1 MQLSEQ
7 TKIEAQIAFLIG
19 IIIGAMSGWM
29 IILFFSNWQ
38 WYFKLFSSI
47 GSLGI
52 IGSISLSLLD
62 QLNRR
67 KALLEALKEMQYIN
81 TETGIPEN
89 IHRGRPPLKVHRLC
103 YSFAIISLAIKFF
116 TEFSYEYLLLAL
128 SGLLIL
134 VGITYHISYNNHNVH
149 TN

>member
-7 TKIEAQIAFLIG
+7 TKIESQIAFLIG

-62 QLNRR
+62 QFNRR
-67 KALLEALKEMQYIN
+67 KALLEALREMKYIN
-81 TETGIPEN
+81 PETGIPEN
-89 IHRGRPPLKVHRLC
+89 IPQGRPPLKVHRLC
-103 YSFAIISLAIKFF
+103 YFFAIASLIIKFF
-116 TEFSYEYLLLAL
+116 TEFTYEYLLLVS

-134 VGITYHISYNNHNVH
+134 VGIAYHISYKNVH
-149 TN
+149 N